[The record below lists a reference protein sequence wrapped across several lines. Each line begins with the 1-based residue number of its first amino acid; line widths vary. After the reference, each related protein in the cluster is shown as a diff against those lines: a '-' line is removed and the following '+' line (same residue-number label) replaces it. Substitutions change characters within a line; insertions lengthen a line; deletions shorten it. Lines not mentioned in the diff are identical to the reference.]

1 MLIES
6 IYVLFWLC
14 GLNLYV
20 YGVHILKKKSKK
32 SIVVNDMYSIKA
44 LVQVPRIKI

>member
-20 YGVHILKKKSKK
+20 YGVHILKKRVK
-32 SIVVNDMYSIKA
+32 NQ
-44 LVQVPRIKI
+44 L